1 MIRFGLCC
9 MFQDQPIRF
18 FTTTATSLIKLPR
31 AEALSK
37 LSRLCIQNAD
47 ALLAALQ
54 YCSAHQIGCFRINS
68 QILPVRT
75 HPEAGYQVSDLPD
88 GDEIIDRFRQCGIF
102 ALDNNIRTCFH
113 PDQFVVLNSPRP
125 DVVQKSIAE
134 LEYQAEVAEWT
145 EADVINIHG
154 GGAYGDKHK
163 ALDDLIRTIET
174 LSPRIRSR
182 LTLEN
187 DDKIFTPE
195 DLLPVCRSVN
205 IPLVYDAH
213 HHRCNPDSLSV
224 PQATNAA
231 MSTWDREPLFHI
243 SSPLEGWDGPKPERH
258 HDMIDVQDFPK
269 CWRRKSLTVE
279 VEAKAK
285 EVAVAQLQR
294 DLGVCKADSTW
305 YVYLIRCAD
314 DSIYTGI
321 TNNLQRRLEQH
332 NAGVASRYTRS
343 RLPVEIVYSE
353 PQLSHGDALRRELAI
368 KEYSRKQKESLI
380 LSGDRGRREGH
391 SAELQ

>member
-1 MIRFGLCC
+1 
-9 MFQDQPIRF
+9 
-18 FTTTATSLIKLPR
+18 
-31 AEALSK
+31 
-37 LSRLCIQNAD
+37 
-47 ALLAALQ
+47 
-54 YCSAHQIGCFRINS
+54 
-68 QILPVRT
+68 
-75 HPEAGYQVSDLPD
+75 
-88 GDEIIDRFRQCGIF
+88 
-102 ALDNNIRTCFH
+102 
-113 PDQFVVLNSPRP
+113 
-125 DVVQKSIAE
+125 
-134 LEYQAEVAEWT
+134 
-145 EADVINIHG
+145 
-154 GGAYGDKHK
+154 
-163 ALDDLIRTIET
+163 
-174 LSPRIRSR
+174 
-182 LTLEN
+182 
-187 DDKIFTPE
+187 
-195 DLLPVCRSVN
+195 
-205 IPLVYDAH
+205 
-213 HHRCNPDSLSV
+213 
-224 PQATNAA
+224 
-231 MSTWDREPLFHI
+231 
-243 SSPLEGWDGPKPERH
+243 
-258 HDMIDVQDFPK
+258 MIDVQDFPK